1 MTSMEISLRKSYP
14 IAPEIF
20 KMKTLIVTSAII
32 QNENEEY
39 LVVQRPE
46 PKVFAHYW
54 EFPGGKLEVGETP
67 EQALS
72 REIFEE
78 INLMID
84 PKDLVP
90 FQFCTHQ
97 YDFAH
102 ITLLSF
108 KCRKWTGNLILKEN
122 QPGHNWLPHD
132 QLHTIKVPAGNY
144 QVLEALGV
152 RDIPDE
158 FRRATK

>member
-1 MTSMEISLRKSYP
+1 
-14 IAPEIF
+14 
-20 KMKTLIVTSAII
+20 MKTLIVTSAIL
-32 QNENEEY
+32 QNDKDEY

-54 EFPGGKLEVGETP
+54 EFPGGKLEAGETP

-78 INLMID
+78 IDIHVK
-84 PKDLVP
+84 PEDLVP

-97 YDFAH
+97 YEFGH

-108 KCRKWTGNLILKEN
+108 KCRKWTGDLRMKEN
-122 QPGHNWLPHD
+122 QPGYQWLPLS
-132 QLHTIKVPAGNY
+132 QLHTIEMPVGNY
-144 QVLEALGV
+144 QVLESLGAPN
-152 RDIPDE
+152 IPE
-158 FRRATK
+158 KFRRMAG